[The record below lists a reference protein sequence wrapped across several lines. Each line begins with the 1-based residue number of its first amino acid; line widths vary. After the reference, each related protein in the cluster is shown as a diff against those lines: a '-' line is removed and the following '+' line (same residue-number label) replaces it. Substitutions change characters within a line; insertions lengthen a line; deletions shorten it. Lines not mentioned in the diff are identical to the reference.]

1 MIFEYQARTPEG
13 KPRIGTLEA
22 PSSEVALQTLQRQNL
37 IIISLKA
44 SVEKPS
50 WFEAPF
56 AMFRKV
62 KQKDVM
68 LLSRQL
74 ATLFE
79 AKVPVVRTLQTLIAE
94 SESSLLKKHLADV
107 LDDIQGGM
115 SMSQAMNKHPQV
127 FSTFFVQMVRAGE
140 ESGKLDEVF
149 TYLADYLERSYG
161 LLSKARNALIYPA
174 FIMVAFIGIMIF
186 LFTSIVP
193 KIGAIIEESGQELP
207 FYTKMILG
215 LSTFLVN
222 YGILIVLLFVVFGV
236 LLVRYLRTPEGIQVA
251 SRVQLSLPVIGMLY
265 KKMYLARL
273 ADNLQTLITGGIPII
288 RALQITADV
297 VGNDVYRSITLEAVE
312 AVRGGSSIADAFGK
326 HPEVPM
332 LLTQMI
338 RVGEE
343 TGKLDSLLK
352 AISRFYAQEVDSLV
366 ENLVSLIEPI
376 LIVILGLGVGI
387 IVVSVLQPIYNL
399 TASFS

>member
-1 MIFEYQARTPEG
+1 
-13 KPRIGTLEA
+13 
-22 PSSEVALQTLQRQNL
+22 
-37 IIISLKA
+37 
-44 SVEKPS
+44 
-50 WFEAPF
+50 
-56 AMFRKV
+56 
-62 KQKDVM
+62 
-68 LLSRQL
+68 
-74 ATLFE
+74 
-79 AKVPVVRTLQTLIAE
+79 
-94 SESSLLKKHLADV
+94 
-107 LDDIQGGM
+107 
-115 SMSQAMNKHPQV
+115 
-127 FSTFFVQMVRAGE
+127 
-140 ESGKLDEVF
+140 
-149 TYLADYLERSYG
+149 
-161 LLSKARNALIYPA
+161 
-174 FIMVAFIGIMIF
+174 
-186 LFTSIVP
+186 
-193 KIGAIIEESGQELP
+193 
-207 FYTKMILG
+207 
-215 LSTFLVN
+215 
-222 YGILIVLLFVVFGV
+222 
-236 LLVRYLRTPEGIQVA
+236 
-251 SRVQLSLPVIGMLY
+251 
-265 KKMYLARL
+265 MYLARL

>member
-37 IIISLKA
+37 IIVSLKA

-140 ESGKLDEVF
+140 EAGKLDQVF
-149 TYLADYLERSYG
+149 TYLADYLERSYT
-161 LLSKARNALIYPA
+161 LTSKAAAKLTKSPPP
-174 FIMVAFIGIMIF
+174 FF
-186 LFTSIVP
+186 LFFFFCWCFPPLFEKGRKFFCSP
-193 KIGAIIEESGQELP
+193 L
-207 FYTKMILG
+207 FFF
-215 LSTFLVN
+215 FL
-222 YGILIVLLFVVFGV
+222 LLALFFLFFV
-236 LLVRYLRTPEGIQVA
+236 
-251 SRVQLSLPVIGMLY
+251 
-265 KKMYLARL
+265 
-273 ADNLQTLITGGIPII
+273 GGGPP
-288 RALQITADV
+288 
-297 VGNDVYRSITLEAVE
+297 
-312 AVRGGSSIADAFGK
+312 
-326 HPEVPM
+326 H
-332 LLTQMI
+332 
-338 RVGEE
+338 
-343 TGKLDSLLK
+343 
-352 AISRFYAQEVDSLV
+352 
-366 ENLVSLIEPI
+366 
-376 LIVILGLGVGI
+376 
-387 IVVSVLQPIYNL
+387 
-399 TASFS
+399 

>member
-1 MIFEYQARTPEG
+1 
-13 KPRIGTLEA
+13 
-22 PSSEVALQTLQRQNL
+22 
-37 IIISLKA
+37 
-44 SVEKPS
+44 
-50 WFEAPF
+50 
-56 AMFRKV
+56 
-62 KQKDVM
+62 
-68 LLSRQL
+68 
-74 ATLFE
+74 
-79 AKVPVVRTLQTLIAE
+79 
-94 SESSLLKKHLADV
+94 
-107 LDDIQGGM
+107 
-115 SMSQAMNKHPQV
+115 MNKQPQV

-161 LLSKARNALIYPA
+161 LLNKARIALIYPA

-222 YGILIVLLFVVFGV
+222 YGILIVLLFIVFGV

-251 SRVQLSLPVIGMLY
+251 SRVQLSLPVVGMLY